1 MLNLSSLVCQLH
13 QQLWPY
19 QGVLHRCLTRL
30 SRSWRPLQQPGFG
43 IIPQPRIAVPSK
55 EWYSLV
61 KLTTQWQISL
71 YILAHLSL
79 AKFTKHQKKKNQK
92 KINQAPQNSY
102 SFLCKLSHIYPCIK
116 QKESPCSVNF
126 PKKINHFSPS
136 LDHLSDLHWWKCF
149 LPAYHLISSSPW
161 INRSTHFC
169 TDVGFTGI
177 GCLFKSHFFH
187 STCLPFIDLA
197 SLSIFL
203 LKMWTI
209 TM

>member
-79 AKFTKHQKKKNQK
+79 AKFTKHQKKKKQK
-92 KINQAPQNSY
+92 KINQAPQN
-102 SFLCKLSHIYPCIK
+102 FIHI
-116 QKESPCSVNF
+116 
-126 PKKINHFSPS
+126 
-136 LDHLSDLHWWKCF
+136 
-149 LPAYHLISSSPW
+149 
-161 INRSTHFC
+161 
-169 TDVGFTGI
+169 
-177 GCLFKSHFFH
+177 HFFASFPTFTLALSKKNLH
-187 STCLPFIDLA
+187 AQSTSQKKLITFHPAWII
-197 SLSIFL
+197 SLIYTGGNVSFQHII
-203 LKMWTI
+203 W
-209 TM
+209 